1 VRASSGR
8 EWSKS
13 LISSISSMGVI
24 PQMASGENT
33 LRRSATA
40 PISFPP
46 TYTGLPLMPPA
57 TLVRVA
63 LPPSLARM
71 ISCFGPHAF
80 FHRPTI
86 STGTGSASVP

>member
-1 VRASSGR
+1 
-8 EWSKS
+8 
-13 LISSISSMGVI
+13 MGVI

-33 LRRSATA
+33 LSRSATA

-57 TLVRVA
+57 TLVRMA

-71 ISCFGPHAF
+71 ISCLGPQAF